1 MARLSKKEL
10 KQYLDEKAAQYESPE
25 FLETDPLGVVHRADS
40 KQDKEILGLL
50 TALIA
55 WGNRKSIINNAEKI
69 FEILEGQPYHFL
81 LEHTSD
87 EIICITKGFVHRTV
101 NERDLAFLLIR
112 LKDYYS
118 TNNSLE
124 SLFQTDD
131 PFLNS
136 GISNFRNFILGAPH
150 EGRFEKHLADPSKGS
165 AAKRIHLYLRWMVRP
180 NHKGVDFGIWNK
192 IDTGQL
198 SCPLDVHT
206 ARIAKQL
213 GILQRKQNDAKA
225 LMELD
230 TNLRSFDPYDPV
242 KYDFALFGIGAFEQF

>member
-1 MARLSKKEL
+1 MAKLSKKEL

-25 FLETDPLGVVHRADS
+25 FLETDPLGVVHRADT

-69 FEILEGQPYHFL
+69 FEILEGQPHDFL

-87 EIICITKGFVHRTV
+87 EIKRTTKGFVHRTF
-101 NERDLAFLLIR
+101 NDRDLAFLLIR
-112 LKDYYS
+112 LKEYYS

-124 SLFQTDD
+124 SLFQTDT

-136 GISNFRNFILGAPH
+136 GISNFRDFILEVPH
-150 EGRFEKHLADPSKGS
+150 ESRFEKHLADPSKGS

-180 NHKGVDFGIWNK
+180 NQKGVDFGIWNK
-192 IDTGQL
+192 INTSQL

-230 TNLRSFDPYDPV
+230 THLRSFDPYDPV

>member
-10 KQYLDEKAAQYESPE
+10 KQYLDEKAVQYESPE

-69 FEILEGQPYHFL
+69 FEILEGQPHHFL
-81 LEHTSD
+81 LEHTSK
-87 EIICITKGFVHRTV
+87 EIERTTKGFVHRTF
-101 NERDLAFLLIR
+101 NDRDLTFLLIR

-118 TNNSLE
+118 SNDSLE
-124 SLFQTDD
+124 TLFQTDA

-136 GISNFRNFILGAPH
+136 GISNFRNFILGVPH
-150 EGRFEKHLADPSKGS
+150 EGRFKKHLADPSRGS

-192 IDTGQL
+192 IDTSQL

-213 GILQRKQNDAKA
+213 GLLKRKQNDAKA
-225 LMELD
+225 LEELD
-230 TNLRSFDPYDPV
+230 TNLRAFDPFDPV

>member
-1 MARLSKKEL
+1 MARLSKREL
-10 KQYLDEKAAQYESPE
+10 KQYLDEKAARYESPE
-25 FLETDPLGVVHRADS
+25 FLETDPVGVVHRADS

-69 FEILEGQPYHFL
+69 FEILEGQPHHFL

-87 EIICITKGFVHRTV
+87 EIERFTKGFVHRTF
-101 NERDLAFLLIR
+101 NDRDLAFLLIR

-118 TNNSLE
+118 THNSLE
-124 SLFQTDD
+124 YLFQTDT

-136 GISNFRNFILGAPH
+136 GISNFRNFILRVPH
-150 EGRFEKHLADPSKGS
+150 ESRFEKHLADPSKGS

-180 NHKGVDFGIWNK
+180 NQKGVDFGIWNK
-192 IDTGQL
+192 IDTAQL

-206 ARIAKQL
+206 ARIAKKL
-213 GILQRKQNDAKA
+213 GLLKRKQNDAKA
-225 LMELD
+225 LEELD
-230 TNLRSFDPYDPV
+230 TNLRAFNPIDPV

>member
-1 MARLSKKEL
+1 MARLSKREL
-10 KQYLDEKAAQYESPE
+10 KQYLDEKAAQYESSE

-55 WGNRKSIINNAEKI
+55 WGNRKSIIKNAEKI
-69 FEILEGQPYHFL
+69 FEILEGQPHYFL

-87 EIICITKGFVHRTV
+87 EIERCAKGFVHRTF

-112 LKDYYS
+112 LKEYYRIH
-118 TNNSLE
+118 NSLE
-124 SLFQTDD
+124 SLFQTDT

-136 GISNFRNFILGAPH
+136 GISNFRNFILSAPH
-150 EGRFEKHLADPSKGS
+150 ESRFEKHLADPSKGS

-180 NHKGVDFGIWNK
+180 NQKGVDFGIWNN
-192 IDTGQL
+192 INTAQL

-206 ARIAKQL
+206 ARIARQL
-213 GILQRKQNDAKA
+213 GILKRKQNDAKA
-225 LMELD
+225 LEELD
-230 TNLRSFDPYDPV
+230 INLRSFDPLDPV

>member
-1 MARLSKKEL
+1 MAKLSKKEL

-25 FLETDPLGVVHRADS
+25 FLETDPLGVVHRADT

-69 FEILEGQPYHFL
+69 FEVLEGQPHHFL

-87 EIICITKGFVHRTV
+87 EIKRTTKGFVHRTF
-101 NERDLAFLLIR
+101 NDRDLAFLLIR
-112 LKDYYS
+112 LKEYYS

-124 SLFQTDD
+124 SLFQTDT

-136 GISNFRNFILGAPH
+136 GISNFRDFILEVPH
-150 EGRFEKHLADPSKGS
+150 ESRFEKHLADPSKGS

-180 NHKGVDFGIWNK
+180 NQKGVDFGIWNK
-192 IDTGQL
+192 INTSQL

-230 TNLRSFDPYDPV
+230 THLRSFDPYDPV

>member
-1 MARLSKKEL
+1 MVRLSKKEL

-25 FLETDPLGVVHRADS
+25 FLETDPLGVVHSADS

-81 LEHTSD
+81 LEHTAD
-87 EIICITKGFVHRTV
+87 EIERTTKGFVHRTF
-101 NERDLAFLLIR
+101 NDRDLTFLLIR

-124 SLFQTDD
+124 SLFQTDA

-136 GISNFRNFILGAPH
+136 GISNFRKFILGVPH
-150 EGRFEKHLADPSKGS
+150 ESRFEKHLADPSKGS
-165 AAKRIHLYLRWMVRP
+165 AAKRIHLYLRWMVRS
-180 NHKGVDFGIWNK
+180 NQKGVDFGIWNK
-192 IDTGQL
+192 IETAQL

-213 GILQRKQNDAKA
+213 GLLKRKQNDAKA
-225 LMELD
+225 LAELD
-230 TNLRSFDPYDPV
+230 TNLRTFDPFDPV

>member
-81 LEHTSD
+81 LEHTPD
-87 EIICITKGFVHRTV
+87 EIKHTTKGFVHRTF
-101 NERDLAFLLIR
+101 NDRDLAFLLIR

-118 TNNSLE
+118 SNDSLE
-124 SLFQTDD
+124 SLFQTDT

-136 GISNFRNFILGAPH
+136 GISNFRDFILEVPH
-150 EGRFEKHLADPSKGS
+150 ESRFEKHLADPSKGS

-180 NHKGVDFGIWNK
+180 NQKGVDFGIWNK
-192 IDTGQL
+192 INTSQL